1 MVSPTERFLGVLID
15 LAERGVLPDTALRC
29 GIRWLNRQR
38 LNKENRRNLE
48 TQDQARQQFLDD
60 MRRGPIALTPDLA
73 NLQHYEVPVAL
84 FQAALGQRLKYSGCY
99 WPPDVTSLDEAEEAM
114 LALTA
119 ERAEVADGMDLL
131 DLGCGWGSFSLWA
144 AEKYPHCRILAVS
157 NSRLQGDYIRE
168 ACVERGIGTVEVI
181 TADMNDF
188 DPKRRFDRVVSV
200 EMFEHLRNWE
210 RFLARLATWLK
221 PRGKVFIH
229 IFTHRKFPYFFDTAG
244 PANWM
249 GRYFFTGGMMP
260 SDDLLMNFQQDLFCE
275 AHWRLNGTHY
285 QKTAEAWLANLDTS
299 REEVLAGFREF
310 YGVQEAARWFH
321 RWRLFFLACAELWGY
336 RQGQEWLVSHY
347 RLRHSKEQ

>member
-1 MVSPTERFLGVLID
+1 MVSPTERFLGFLID
-15 LAERGVLPDTALRC
+15 LAERGVLPDTSLRW

-48 TQDQARQQFLDD
+48 TQDQARQQFLDE

-84 FQAALGQRLKYSGCY
+84 FQVALGQRLKYSGCY

-168 ACVERGIGTVEVI
+168 ACVERGISTVEVI

-221 PRGKVFIH
+221 PQGKVFIH

-260 SDDLLMNFQQDLFCE
+260 SDDLLVNFQQDLFCE

-285 QKTAEAWLANLDTS
+285 QKTAEAWLANLDA
-299 REEVLAGFREF
+299 RRDEVLAGFREF
-310 YGVQEAARWFH
+310 YGPEEASRWLH

>member
-1 MVSPTERFLGVLID
+1 MVSQTERILGFFID
-15 LAERGVLPDTALRC
+15 LAERGVLPDTALRW

-48 TQDQARQQFLDD
+48 IQDQARQQFMDD

-73 NLQHYEVPVAL
+73 NLQHYEVPVAF
-84 FQAALGQRLKYSGCY
+84 FQAVLGKRLKYSGCY
-99 WPPDVTSLDEAEEAM
+99 WPPGVTSLDEAEEAM
-114 LALTA
+114 LTLTA

-144 AEKYPHCRILAVS
+144 AENYPHCRILAVS
-157 NSRLQGDYIRE
+157 NSRLQGDYIRRVC
-168 ACVERGIGTVEVI
+168 AERGINALDVV

-188 DPKRRFDRVVSV
+188 DPGRRFDRVVSV

-260 SDDLLMNFQQDLFCE
+260 SDDLLMSFQQDLFCE

-285 QKTAEAWLANLDTS
+285 RKTAEAWLANLDTR
-299 REEVLAGFREF
+299 REEVQAGFREF
-310 YGVQEAARWFH
+310 YGPEEASRWLH

-347 RLRHSKEQ
+347 RLRHSKEK

>member
-1 MVSPTERFLGVLID
+1 MVSQTERILGFLID
-15 LAERGVLPDTALRC
+15 LAERGVLPDTALRW

-38 LNKENRRNLE
+38 LKKENRRNQE
-48 TQDQARQQFLDD
+48 TQDQFWQQFLEE

-73 NLQHYEVPVAL
+73 NLQHYEVPVAF
-84 FQAALGQRLKYSGCY
+84 FQAVLGKRLKYSGCY
-99 WPPDVTSLDEAEEAM
+99 WPPEVTSLDEAEEAM

-157 NSRLQGDYIRE
+157 NSHLQGDYIRGVC
-168 ACVERGIGTVEVI
+168 AARGINTVEVV

-188 DPKRRFDRVVSV
+188 DPRRRFDRVVSV

-221 PRGKVFIH
+221 PQGKVFVH
-229 IFTHRKFPYFFDTAG
+229 IFTHRKFPYFFDTSG

-260 SDDLLMNFQQDLFCE
+260 SDDLLKYFQHDLVCE
-275 AHWRLNGTHY
+275 AHWRLNGTQY
-285 QKTAEAWLANLDTS
+285 QRTAESWLANLDAKP
-299 REEVLAGFREF
+299 EEVLAGFREF
-310 YGVQEAARWFH
+310 YGPKEAARWLH
-321 RWRLFFLACAELWGY
+321 RWRLFFLACAELWGC
-336 RQGQEWLVSHY
+336 RQGEEWLVSHY
-347 RLRHSKEQ
+347 RLRHSKEN